1 MGPTPIRAAGGVR
14 HRGRIGVDTDD
25 KRARLCGRA
34 AKDGSPVAGADIDDH
49 PISSGDQV
57 GQLPDVHLEGTS
69 ADDLSHGAAVYTPPV
84 SQPLIGPY
92 VRLPASVEPWDPRA
106 LEIASTVADLI
117 AARRPDLVVEHIGS
131 TAVPGLPGK
140 GIVDLAIATTPDDV
154 PAVAALLHDLGFGP
168 QPGPDPWPPSRPML
182 VGSIVRG
189 GTTFRIHCHVLPNRD
204 ELHRDVAFRDAL
216 LADPELV
223 QGYAALKSGIV
234 EGGPIEPHQYTYR
247 KQAWIAEVHRRLGVE
262 RLPITPPATIGLL
275 GGGQLG
281 RMLALAAR
289 AMGYR
294 VVVMDPDPACPA
306 ASVADRQIVSGYDD
320 VGGALR
326 LASISDVVTYELEHV
341 APAVVDAVDATTPVR
356 PGRLPLH
363 VTQDRIAE
371 RRFLETAGVEV
382 APWREVRSTDDLRAA
397 ADALGLPLRLKIVTG
412 GYDGRGQLR
421 IDDAA
426 AVDGALTA
434 LGRPDAELLLAEA
447 ELDFEAELSIVVA
460 RSMVGRIESFPLSR
474 TRHDRGILVESL
486 APADVSPDIADRAAR
501 LGERIAVLLGITG
514 TLTVELF
521 LMRDGRLV
529 VNELAPR
536 VHNSG
541 HWTIDGAATSQF
553 EQHIRAICGL
563 DLGSTEALTATAM
576 VNLLGTGP
584 SRPARLDALGLARAM
599 TDPTVHLHVY
609 DKRRVFER
617 RKMGHV
623 TATGPTIGDALDRA
637 TSALAHLHWT
647 GDETDGRGPA
657 S

>member
-1 MGPTPIRAAGGVR
+1 M
-14 HRGRIGVDTDD
+14 
-25 KRARLCGRA
+25 
-34 AKDGSPVAGADIDDH
+34 
-49 PISSGDQV
+49 
-57 GQLPDVHLEGTS
+57 
-69 ADDLSHGAAVYTPPV
+69 

-106 LEIASTVADLI
+106 IEIAATVTKLI
-117 AARRPDLVVEHIGS
+117 NARRPDLVVEHIGS

-140 GIVDLAIATTPDDV
+140 GIVDLAVATTPDDV
-154 PAVAALLHDLGFGP
+154 PVVASLLRELGFGP
-168 QPGPDPWPPSRPML
+168 QPGPDPWPPSRPMF
-182 VGSIVRG
+182 VGSLVRD

-204 ELHRDVAFRDAL
+204 ELHRDIAFRDAL

-223 QGYAALKSGIV
+223 EGYAALKSGIV

-247 KQAWIAEVHRRLGVE
+247 KQAWIADVHRRLGVE
-262 RLPITPPATIGLL
+262 RLPITQPATIGLL

-281 RMLALAAR
+281 RMLALAGR

-294 VVVMDPDPACPA
+294 IAVLDPDPACPA
-306 ASVADRQIVSGYDD
+306 AGVADRVIVSGYDD

-341 APAVVDAVDATTPVR
+341 APEVVDAVDGKTPVR

-371 RRFLETAGVEV
+371 RRFLESSGAEV
-382 APWREVRSTDDLRAA
+382 APWREVRTADDLRAA
-397 ADALGLPLRLKIVTG
+397 AEAIGFPLRLKVATG
-412 GYDGRGQLR
+412 GYDGRGQVR
-421 IDDAA
+421 IDHADAI
-426 AVDGALTA
+426 DRALAT
-434 LGRPDAELLLAEA
+434 LGRPEGETLLAEA
-447 ELDFEAELSIVVA
+447 ELAFVAELSIVVA
-460 RSMVGRIESFPLSR
+460 RSMVGRVATYPLAR
-474 TRHDRGILVESL
+474 NRHDRGILVESL
-486 APADVSPDIADRAAR
+486 APADVDPAIADRASR
-501 LGERIAVLLGITG
+501 LGERLAVLMGITG

-521 LMRDGRLV
+521 LMSDGRLV

-563 DLGSTEALTATAM
+563 DLGSTEALTPTAM

-584 SRPARLDALGLARAM
+584 SRPARLEALGLARAM
-599 TDPTVHLHVY
+599 TDQMVHLHVY
-609 DKRRVFER
+609 DKRRVFDR

-623 TATGPTIGDALDRA
+623 TATGPSTADALERA
-637 TSALAHLHWT
+637 KAALAHLHWT
-647 GDETDGRGPA
+647 GEDDGDGRGPT